1 MPAAEMVFYNFSDDR
16 PKLLILRQNGKK
28 EPLNMKIQNE
38 IFRVIS

>member
-16 PKLLILRQNGKK
+16 PKIVDFKAKWKK
-28 EPLNMKIQNE
+28 ELNMKIQNE